1 VTDAD
6 SGGLS
11 GQSTG
16 RGAGRRTG
24 AIGSRFLLV
33 KSGDYRAPAQ
43 AWVNRVAQED
53 SVLIDEA
60 DPGSSLLDDGPCLAL
75 SADLARGR
83 TAL

>member
-1 VTDAD
+1 VIDAD

-16 RGAGRRTG
+16 RGGGRRTG
-24 AIGSRFLLV
+24 AIGRRLLLV
-33 KSGDYRAPAQ
+33 NLVIVAPQ
-43 AWVNRVAQED
+43 HKRRDRVDQED

-60 DPGSSLLDDGPCLAL
+60 DPGSPLLNGGPCLAF
-75 SADLARGR
+75 SADLAKGR